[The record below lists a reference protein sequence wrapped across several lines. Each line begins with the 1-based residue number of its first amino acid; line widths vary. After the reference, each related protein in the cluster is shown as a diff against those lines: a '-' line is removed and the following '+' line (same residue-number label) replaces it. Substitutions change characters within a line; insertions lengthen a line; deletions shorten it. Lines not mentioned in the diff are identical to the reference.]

1 MKIPSAIEN
10 APLLTIKFSGEMIT
24 KHTMPIYEL
33 GSTFIAIQRIV
44 NKTHLFNSDRLEK
57 GAKLSFEERKETSL
71 RISDVKEGSDKYS
84 LIAFLT
90 DPVVIDHVKTLIIDG
105 LIVISAYT
113 LGRVFS
119 RNALKKSSNQSLIAS
134 IYNEISSITDRI
146 GNISGVESIEIF
158 PGKSVEG
165 PNIRINIDTQKYVRE
180 IQHES
185 LYGEAQTLSGYITR
199 MYPNRFIVDI
209 KVKPNY
215 YTKIYLRPE
224 DFNVLR
230 YKTQPGQIIKFFGR
244 PKYRLGEITQ
254 KIKEFESEHVEPTD
268 KFDPNFEI

>member
-1 MKIPSAIEN
+1 MKKPCTIEN
-10 APLLTIKFSGEMIT
+10 APILTIKFSGEMIN

-71 RISDVKEGSDKYS
+71 RISEVKEGSDEYS
-84 LIAFLT
+84 LITFLT
-90 DPVVIDHVKTLIIDG
+90 DIVVVDHVKTLIVDG
-105 LIVISAYT
+105 LVAISAYT

-119 RNALKKSSNQSLIAS
+119 RNSLKKSNNQSLIAS
-134 IYNEISSITDRI
+134 IYNEISSVTDRI
-146 GNISGVESIEIF
+146 GNISRVESIEIF
-158 PGKSVEG
+158 PGKNVEG
-165 PNIRINIDTQKYVRE
+165 PNIKINIDTQEYVRE

-209 KVKPNY
+209 KIEPNY
-215 YTKIYLRPE
+215 YTKIHLSTE
-224 DFNVLR
+224 DFDILR

-254 KIKEFESEHVEPTD
+254 KIKEFESEHVESTD

>member
-1 MKIPSAIEN
+1 MKKPCTIEN
-10 APLLTIKFSGEMIT
+10 APILTIKFSGEMIN

-71 RISDVKEGSDKYS
+71 RISEVKEGSDEYS
-84 LIAFLT
+84 LITFLT
-90 DPVVIDHVKTLIIDG
+90 DIVVVDHVKTLIVDG
-105 LIVISAYT
+105 LVAISAYT

-119 RNALKKSSNQSLIAS
+119 RNSLKKSNNQSLIAS
-134 IYNEISSITDRI
+134 IYNEISSVTDRI

-158 PGKSVEG
+158 PGKNVEG
-165 PNIRINIDTQKYVRE
+165 PNIKINIDTQEYVRE

-209 KVKPNY
+209 KIEPNY
-215 YTKIYLRPE
+215 YTKIHLSTE
-224 DFNVLR
+224 DFDILR

-254 KIKEFESEHVEPTD
+254 KIKEFESEHVESTD